1 MLWPY
6 GSAPVLFILLDM
18 KRFLFAGL
26 LIALVSGCASRPDHL
41 APEDDLTDAS
51 YALLDQD
58 STALLFPEA
67 LAGAPAVVTAIYTH
81 CPDVC
86 LMTMQNVH
94 RVRQALG
101 ADTSRVRFL
110 TVSFDP
116 ARDTPRVLR
125 AYAHSWDVAGD
136 WRLATGDSATVAR
149 LMDRL
154 GVRTEATSRDTLAG
168 GRVSYAL
175 SHTDK
180 MLLLDAQGR
189 VVETYGGSA
198 APPDMVATDARAL
211 LR

>member
-1 MLWPY
+1 MNR
-6 GSAPVLFILLDM
+6 ILL
-18 KRFLFAGL
+18 AGL
-26 LIALVSGCASRPDHL
+26 LALAAGCASRPDHL

-51 YALLDQD
+51 YALVDQD
-58 STALLFPEA
+58 STALAFPDA
-67 LAGAPAVVTAIYTH
+67 LQGAPAVVTAVYTH

-94 RVRQALG
+94 RVREALG
-101 ADTSRVRFL
+101 ADTARVHFL

-125 AYAHSWDVAGD
+125 NYAASWNTGGD
-136 WRLATGDSATVAR
+136 WRLATGDSLTVAG

-154 GVRTEATSRDTLAG
+154 DIRTEVSARDTFAD
-168 GRVSYAL
+168 GRVYYAL

-198 APPDMVATDARAL
+198 APPQMVADDARAL